1 MKVGNLGEIEAVAFD
16 IDGTLYAQWQIHFR
30 AIFHYITRP
39 FFFLKY
45 GLVRKEMHGLKPLEN
60 FVEVQAEKMAEK
72 LLLNTSLDEFIE
84 ALRTGLGLS
93 LLEEEEPHTDCSP
106 QKHYI
111 YGLKGLAQLLGCS
124 LSTANRI
131 KKSGVLNAAIVQ
143 NGKIIVI
150 DADLALDLLRTH
162 NKRNKYNK

>member
-1 MKVGNLGEIEAVAFD
+1 MK
-16 IDGTLYAQWQIHFR
+16 
-30 AIFHYITRP
+30 
-39 FFFLKY
+39 
-45 GLVRKEMHGLKPLEN
+45 
-60 FVEVQAEKMAEK
+60 EK

-93 LLEEEEPHTDCSP
+93 LFNEEEPHTDCYP

-131 KKSGVLNAAIVQ
+131 KKSGVINAAMAQ

-150 DADLALDLLRTH
+150 DADLAFDLLRVH